1 VSGEL
6 RERGDGGPQWWSHP
20 DGPTGHGPGF
30 AVPTGRTATA
40 PPADPRPGPGT
51 PSSPRRSGAA
61 RPALRLVLGGLLV
74 VLCSGVLGG
83 GIGAAVQGAR
93 QGGRITLHPVPGA
106 SDHRGSDSAADV
118 VQAALPGVVYLR
130 VSDGSDNVTGT
141 GIVLDGKGDIL
152 TNNHVVAPLGRLGR
166 ITVAFSSGQQ
176 HTARL
181 VGRDVASDL
190 AVIRVQG
197 VAGLRPIALGSAAG
211 LRVGDPVLAIGAPFG
226 LRSTVTSGIV
236 SALDRPVTIGGGPGL
251 SYLDAVQTDAAIN
264 PGNSGGPLLDAAGEV
279 VGVNTAIHSA
289 NAGSGAPYGV
299 NQQAGSVGIGFA
311 IPIDQ
316 AMRVATQLIDGV
328 RVTHTSLGVVLDL
341 GYQGGARVLRTAPG
355 TAPATTRGA
364 VGLRPG
370 DVVTGLD
377 GTPVTSADDLI
388 ALVRG
393 QAPGATAQLAVRRDG
408 VVVLLAVRLRAV
420 PGTAAAGAV

>member
-176 HTARL
+176 HAARL

-289 NAGSGAPYGV
+289 DPNASDPYGTGPEAGSI
-299 NQQAGSVGIGFA
+299 GIGFA

-316 AMRVATQLIDGV
+316 AMRVASQLIDGV
-328 RVTHTSLGVVLDL
+328 PVTRTVLGVVLNL
-341 GYQGGARVLRTAPG
+341 GYQGGGQVLRT
-355 TAPATTRGA
+355 TPAA
-364 VGLRPG
+364 VGLRAG
-370 DVVTGLD
+370 DVVTQVD
-377 GTPVTSADDLI
+377 GTPVSSADDLI

-393 QAPGATAQLAVRRDG
+393 RAPGTLADLTVQRGG
-408 VVVLLAVRLRAV
+408 VGLTVELRLRAAT
-420 PGTAAAGAV
+420 GTAASGAA

>member
-1 VSGEL
+1 M
-6 RERGDGGPQWWSHP
+6 
-20 DGPTGHGPGF
+20 
-30 AVPTGRTATA
+30 
-40 PPADPRPGPGT
+40 
-51 PSSPRRSGAA
+51 
-61 RPALRLVLGGLLV
+61 
-74 VLCSGVLGG
+74 
-83 GIGAAVQGAR
+83 
-93 QGGRITLHPVPGA
+93 
-106 SDHRGSDSAADV
+106 
-118 VQAALPGVVYLR
+118 
-130 VSDGSDNVTGT
+130 
-141 GIVLDGKGDIL
+141 
-152 TNNHVVAPLGRLGR
+152 
-166 ITVAFSSGQQ
+166 
-176 HTARL
+176 
-181 VGRDVASDL
+181 
-190 AVIRVQG
+190 
-197 VAGLRPIALGSAAG
+197 
-211 LRVGDPVLAIGAPFG
+211 
-226 LRSTVTSGIV
+226 
-236 SALDRPVTIGGGPGL
+236 
-251 SYLDAVQTDAAIN
+251 QTDAAIN

-316 AMRVATQLIDGV
+316 AMRVATELIDGV

-341 GYQGGARVLRTAPG
+341 GYQGGARVLRSAPAAG
-355 TAPATTRGA
+355 TARDA

-393 QAPGATAQLAVRRDG
+393 RAPGALAQLAVRRDG

>member
-1 VSGEL
+1 MSGEL

-30 AVPTGRTATA
+30 ALPTGR
-40 PPADPRPGPGT
+40 PAAVPSADPGPGT
-51 PSSPRRSGAA
+51 PPSPRRFGTA

-74 VLCSGVLGG
+74 VLCSGALGG

-106 SDHRGSDSAADV
+106 SEYRGSDSAADV

-130 VSDGSDNVTGT
+130 VSDGSDTVTGT

-236 SALDRPVTIGGGPGL
+236 SALDRPVTIGGDSGPGL

-289 NAGSGAPYGV
+289 DAGSGAPYGV

-316 AMRVATQLIDGV
+316 AMRVATELIDGV
-328 RVTHTSLGVVLDL
+328 RVTHTSLEAVLDL

-355 TAPATTRGA
+355 SAPATARGA

-393 QAPGATAQLAVRRDG
+393 RAPGALAQLAVRRDG

-420 PGTAAAGAV
+420 PGTAAPGAV

>member
-1 VSGEL
+1 VSGER
-6 RERGDGGPQWWSHP
+6 RERDDGGPDWWSHP

-30 AVPTGRTATA
+30 TLPPSRAHRPA
-40 PPADPRPGPGT
+40 PPQPDPQQPDPPSRRCRPL
-51 PSSPRRSGAA
+51 
-61 RPALRLVLGGLLV
+61 RPALRLLLGGLLV
-74 VLCSGVLGG
+74 VVCSGVLGG

-106 SDHRGSDSAADV
+106 SAHRGSDSTAEV

-166 ITVAFSSGQQ
+166 VTVSFSSGQQ

-181 VGRDVASDL
+181 VGRDVPSDL
-190 AVIRVQG
+190 AVIQVEG

-236 SALDRPVTIGGGPGL
+236 SALDRPVTIGGDSGPGL

-279 VGVNTAIHSA
+279 VGVNTAIRSA
-289 NAGSGAPYGV
+289 DAGSSDPYGQD
-299 NQQAGSVGIGFA
+299 QQTGSVGIGFA

-328 RVTHTSLGVVLDL
+328 PVTHTALGVYLDP
-341 GYQGGARVLRTAPG
+341 GYQGGGRVLRT
-355 TAPATTRGA
+355 TPAAGA
-364 VGLRPG
+364 LLPG
-370 DVVTGLD
+370 DVVTGVD
-377 GTPVTSADDLI
+377 GTPVGCADDLI
-388 ALVRG
+388 ALIRG
-393 QAPGATAQLAVRRDG
+393 RAPGALAELTVQRGDG
-408 VVVLLAVRLRAV
+408 TVVVPVRLRAV
-420 PGTAAAGAV
+420 PGTAASGAV